1 MLTPH
6 EHINL
11 FFKLL
16 NFCALI
22 GVVVYC
28 FRKYCYRAV
37 LKTLDERAHDH
48 IQQIKL
54 RDQLKQEQLFLEKLM
69 SEETRE
75 HQTLMT
81 KIALWQAT
89 LEKKE
94 HEHNQQNQQIVKNIY
109 QKQLKQQEYYTY
121 HTMVKE
127 ALPRIMEKTK
137 EALMAEYANSRHAHA
152 VLKKIVESLGK

>member
-1 MLTPH
+1 MFISH

-22 GVVVYC
+22 GIIVYG
-28 FRKYCYRAV
+28 FKKYCYCTV
-37 LKTLDERAHDH
+37 LKTLDERAQDH

-54 RDQLKQEQLFLEKLM
+54 HDQLKQEQLFLEKLM

-75 HQTLMT
+75 HQTFMT
-81 KIALWQAT
+81 KIALWQAM

-109 QKQLKQQEYYTY
+109 QKQLKQQEYYSY
-121 HTMVKE
+121 HTMVKKS
-127 ALPRIMEKTK
+127 LPRIIEKTK
-137 EALMAEYANSRHAHA
+137 EALMTEYTNNRHAHV
-152 VLKKIVESLGK
+152 VLKKMVESLGK